1 MTDSDRQKIEDIWK
15 VHQSDDWPNSLGG
28 DEGQLMTL
36 DTVIGGCLSYFLDE
50 YQLDA
55 PRVEILRDCLAEL
68 DPLFTDLPE
77 EASEYFR
84 RLRYLGVTVLQ
95 EYS

>member
-1 MTDSDRQKIEDIWK
+1 MTESDREKIGNIWK
-15 VHQSDDWPNSLGG
+15 VHQLDDWPSSLEG

-36 DTVIGGCLSYFLDE
+36 DTVIGGCLSFFFDE
-50 YQLDA
+50 RQLDD

-68 DPLFTDLPE
+68 EPLCADLPE

-84 RLRYLGVTVLQ
+84 RLRYLGSTVLQ